1 VSDYW
6 KFQSFLTIPR
16 EKHYRYA
23 TRIILLAVQKRKDRA
38 QKALAVGE
46 KPPKMSD
53 TIGWM
58 VEISQ
63 GKQVDYVAA

>member
-16 EKHYRYA
+16 ENHYRYA
-23 TRIILLAVQKRKDRA
+23 TRIIFLVVQKRKDRA
-38 QKALAVGE
+38 QKALAVGG